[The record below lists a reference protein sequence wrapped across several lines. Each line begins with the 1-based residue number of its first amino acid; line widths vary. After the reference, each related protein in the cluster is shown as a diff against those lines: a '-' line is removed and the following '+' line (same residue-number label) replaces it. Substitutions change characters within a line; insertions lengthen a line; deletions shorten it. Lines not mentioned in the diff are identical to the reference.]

1 MMRVLRDSPFREI
14 ISVSGAKKIM
24 LTAATVQNYN
34 SVSMLGDN
42 LTLLSFHVACVRP
55 GNTAAGLRV
64 KRTQ

>member
-1 MMRVLRDSPFREI
+1 
-14 ISVSGAKKIM
+14 M

-64 KRTQ
+64 KRTQWNNDIL